1 MKGIKEL
8 TFNITD
14 PCYRMKL
21 LSLYLQNGSMV
32 TGQHAPKNAVKV
44 SSFSFYNRILF
55 QLQRVRDVL
64 FSSYV
69 SPKGHQLME
78 RLSQTTTTF

>member
-8 TFNITD
+8 TFSITD
-14 PCYRMKL
+14 PCCRMKL

-55 QLQRVRDVL
+55 QLQKVPDAL

-78 RLSQTTTTF
+78 LLS